1 MVLYMTLY
9 GGKYEADLSGN
20 SRDKSLYTV
29 NAPNEHSDQI
39 SYNILFEL
47 WTSTEGRLTSPC
59 KVKNSK

>member
-1 MVLYMTLY
+1 MEV
-9 GGKYEADLSGN
+9 KYEADLSGN
-20 SRDKSLYTV
+20 SRDTSLYTV
-29 NAPNEHSDQI
+29 NSDQI

>member
-1 MVLYMTLY
+1 MEV
-9 GGKYEADLSGN
+9 KYEADLSGN